1 MEIYTDN
8 WFKYV
13 RENVLAE
20 GLRDIGLPEF
30 VIDYLEDA
38 MPDASEKAR
47 MYIANGWKISRG
59 TIAGYYT
66 TESFRY
72 EVLSFL
78 IKQLDEYVIKQHQ
91 SVGDDIEARTL
102 PSYNMDEPEKER
114 EMYDDERI
122 KQNEKVKFV
131 IQNIRNA
138 VGKPMGQWRK
148 AFMKAVK
155 GLSKAGLPSE
165 KVESI
170 KEYLRSIYTK
180 AFHQWLN
187 QYTELVSFLNDDATN
202 YELIKDEYSIQDA
215 QEYAERYLR
224 NQENPELIMH
234 TFDDGYYWYNLDKS
248 SCDVEAQRM
257 GHCGQD
263 SRGVLV
269 SLRKKQGKRRESSS
283 YVTMTYSN
291 YEDTVYQIKGRSND
305 APTEDVWDH
314 IAWFI
319 NNYNVQNVEETGEH
333 SGDVETIQEMIEY
346 LASQTNASFHG
357 SIEDRMEK
365 AEDYCANVEQRYSQS
380 QDEMGYGSIG
390 YTIEEMDAQDIYCYA
405 SATYD
410 FQINLGWTGIK
421 ETESGYVAENP
432 QDFEEI
438 PRTYS
443 QMREFI
449 DEIGI
454 DDMMYE
460 MPGDD
465 GDYEYELEMVTGVN
479 PGPYDPD
486 AAPTAHL
493 RIRMFTNET
502 LSVDDDG
509 DVPEFD
515 DFADNMLAFEEDT
528 APSYKE
534 QIRQN
539 LAEGGYMAKTAYDRS
554 KEELMKLTNLDKWHV
569 KQQGSML
576 EFDWTADDGQ
586 PLHSYSGQP
595 QLDDVRAQMY
605 GTGTGNRMGVN
616 PDAVMREMFGFGQ
629 RYSYANKQGINDP
642 IIANAFARELSRGIT
657 AQIKSKR
664 APEGQQSFDFGDQYK
679 DIDPTMI
686 LADDTDFVVFSDIK
700 YHGGPFSSQGS
711 TRRYPSIGIKW
722 LYRMRISP
730 ESEPDEAEI
739 IQDIAAYLNEH
750 EELVTQAADKVIG
763 MYVDGLMENIQ
774 KRKDKVMSN
783 QEIQNLINRGKEV
796 YGGVLDQYGDEEGY
810 DGTAELA
817 RKMYTILQWFES
829 NYSDMGEAERYVM
842 VTKFLVPIAQ
852 NNFRSYSDMGQID
865 RNTGAPVMFGELAA
879 AQKEM
884 MGGQPVNMPQRA
896 QGQTMAGTVGE
907 PRPAQESMEAQ
918 IDRIE
923 KLLRDQKDVV
933 AEADDTYDLRIY
945 NIQVGCTVDAEIGGS
960 ESETQTEIRGIPGVT
975 TVRPVAAKKRKVTPT
990 AEYVLYD
997 IKFELL
1003 GAKSRVEY
1011 RDQILLPALRKIRGL
1026 KLLTV
1031 SSMHRTN
1038 RKGTIRTVRESNS
1051 ISEYGFGSGYGY
1063 SNFGGVAGQLG
1074 SQRYTQGTQMPT
1086 PRPMIQQL
1094 IDDWAEGGVMGY
1106 DAPMNTADMRYHSM
1120 FPVEELLPFIEDQ
1133 EYRGDDRDFEGRY
1146 KNFIK
1151 TGPTA
1156 PVYLAIG
1163 QVNKTAKVTGGEE
1176 FIFFAQRAG
1185 LKELPVF
1192 ISYQRQV

>member
-47 MYIANGWKISRG
+47 MYIANGWKQSRG
-59 TIAGYYT
+59 TIAGFHT

-72 EVLSFL
+72 DVLTFL
-78 IKQLDEYVIKQHQ
+78 IKQLDQYVIKQHQ
-91 SVGDDIEARTL
+91 SVGDDIEARTIEPYD
-102 PSYNMDEPEKER
+102 PSAIRTTPR
-114 EMYDDERI
+114 EEYDDERI
-122 KQNEKVKFV
+122 KQNEQVKFV

-187 QYTELVSFLNDDATN
+187 QYSELVAFLNDDATN
-202 YELIKDEYSIQDA
+202 YELIKDEYSILDA
-215 QEYAERYLR
+215 QKYAERYL
-224 NQENPELIMH
+224 QDKEDPENIMH
-234 TFDDGYYWYNLDKS
+234 TFDDGSYWYNLDVS
-248 SCDVEAQRM
+248 SCDVEANRM
-257 GHCGQD
+257 GHCGSD

-269 SLRKKQGKRRESSS
+269 SLRKKQSKRRESSS
-283 YVTMTYSN
+283 YITMTWSQ
-291 YEDTVYQIKGRSND
+291 YENTIYQIKGRSND
-305 APTEDVWDH
+305 APPEETWDH
-314 IAWFI
+314 IVWFI
-319 NNYNVQNVEETGEH
+319 DNMGVENVEETGEH
-333 SGDVETIQEMIEY
+333 SGDVETIREMIEY

-357 SIEDRMEK
+357 SIEDRIEK
-365 AEDYCANVEQRYSQS
+365 ADDYCANVEQRYAES
-380 QDEMGYGSIG
+380 QDELEYGSIS
-390 YTIEEMDAQDIYCYA
+390 YSLEDMDEIEIYCYA
-405 SATYD
+405 SATYE
-410 FQINLGWTGIK
+410 FEINLGWAGIE
-421 ETESGYVAENP
+421 ETEGGYKAEDA
-432 QDFEEI
+432 DFEEI

-443 QMREFI
+443 NMREFI
-449 DEIGI
+449 DEISV

-465 GDYEYELEMVTGVN
+465 GDYEYDLVMLIGAQPAGV
-479 PGPYDPD
+479 PAGSEK
-486 AAPTAHL
+486 PTAHL
-493 RIRMFTNET
+493 RIRLYTNET
-502 LSVDDDG
+502 LSVDEDG

-515 DFADNMLAFEEDT
+515 EFADNMLAFEEDA
-528 APSYKE
+528 APNYRE

-586 PLHSYSGQP
+586 PLHTYSGQP
-595 QLDDVRAQMY
+595 PLDDVRAQMY
-605 GTGTGNRMGVN
+605 GTGTGNRMGIN

-629 RYSYANKQGINDP
+629 RYSFANKQGINDP
-642 IIANAFARELSRGIT
+642 VIANAFARELSRGIT

-664 APEGQQSFDFGDQYK
+664 SPEGQQSFDFGDQYK

-686 LADDTDFVVFSDIK
+686 LADDTDFVVFSDVT
-700 YHGGPFSSQGS
+700 YHGGPFSSRGS
-711 TRRYPSIGIKW
+711 SRRYPSIGIKW

-774 KRKDKVMSN
+774 RRKDKVMNN
-783 QEIQNLINRGKEV
+783 QEVQDLINRGKEI
-796 YGGVLDQYGDEEGY
+796 YGGVLDQYSSEEG
-810 DGTAELA
+810 DSPRGNSTADLA
-817 RKMYTILQWFES
+817 RKIYTILQWFES

-842 VTKFLVPIAQ
+842 TTKFLIPIAQ
-852 NNFRSYSDMGQID
+852 NNFRAYSDMGSID

-879 AQKEM
+879 EQREM
-884 MGGQPVNMPQRA
+884 MGGQPVNMRRA
-896 QGQTMAGTVGE
+896 QGQTLAGTLGE

-923 KLLRDQKDVV
+923 RLINSQASLVEDV
-933 AEADDTYDLRIY
+933 DMRLYKMM
-945 NIQVGCTVDAEIGGS
+945 VDAKIS
-960 ESETQTEIRGIPGVT
+960 SDRLKKTKQLQDQLRGILNVT
-975 TVRPVAAKKRKVTPT
+975 TVTSEASKETIGGEFVRFGVKFTLKGQASSLSFAEEKLVPTMNSIEGVSVINKAGVGWSVPVEVTP
-990 AEYVLYD
+990 
-997 IKFELL
+997 
-1003 GAKSRVEY
+1003 GKS
-1011 RDQILLPALRKIRGL
+1011 ALA
-1026 KLLTV
+1026 
-1031 SSMHRTN
+1031 
-1038 RKGTIRTVRESNS
+1038 
-1051 ISEYGFGSGYGY
+1051 EYGFG
-1063 SNFGGVAGQLG
+1063 NFGGVAGNLG
-1074 SQRYTQGTQMPT
+1074 LQRYDQSTQMPT
-1086 PRPMIQQL
+1086 PRPMIQSL

-1106 DAPMNTADMRYHSM
+1106 DAPMNTSDMRYHVM
-1120 FPVEELLPFIEDQ
+1120 FPVEELAPFISGKH
-1133 EYRGDDRDFEGRY
+1133 YRGDMKDFEGRY
-1146 KNFIK
+1146 RQFIK
-1151 TGPTA
+1151 NGPTA

-1163 QVNKTAKVTGGEE
+1163 QNGVAKVTGGEDLIW
-1176 FIFFAQRAG
+1176 FSKKAG
-1185 LKELPVF
+1185 LRELPVF

>member
-47 MYIANGWKISRG
+47 MYIANGWKQSRG

-66 TESFRY
+66 VESFRY

-78 IKQLDEYVIKQHQ
+78 IKQLEEYVIKQHQ

-122 KQNEKVKFV
+122 KQNEQVKFV
-131 IQNIRNA
+131 VQNIVKV

-170 KEYLRSIYTK
+170 KEYLRSTYAK

-202 YELIKDEYSIQDA
+202 YELIKDEYSILDA
-215 QEYAERYLR
+215 QKYAERYLQS
-224 NQENPELIMH
+224 QENPENIMH
-234 TFDDGYYWYNLDKS
+234 QFDDGYYWYNLDKS

-257 GHCGQD
+257 GHCGSD

-269 SLRKKQGKRRESSS
+269 SLRKKKSKRRESSS
-283 YVTMTYSN
+283 YVTMTYSDYQN
-291 YEDTVYQIKGRSND
+291 TVYQIKGRSND
-305 APTEDVWDH
+305 APIEDVWDH

-319 NNYNVQNVEETGEH
+319 NNMGVDNVEETGEH
-333 SGDVETIQEMIEY
+333 SGDIETIQEMVEY

-357 SIEDRMEK
+357 SIEDRIEK
-365 AEDYCANVEQRYSQS
+365 AEEYCANVEQRYRDN
-380 QDEMGYGSIG
+380 QDEMEYGSVS
-390 YTIEEMDAQDIYCYA
+390 YSLEEMDAQDIYCYA
-405 SATYD
+405 SADYS
-410 FQINLGWTGIK
+410 FEINLGWTGIE
-421 ETESGYVAENP
+421 ETDTGYKAEGA
-432 QDFEEI
+432 DFEEI

-443 QMREFI
+443 KMREFI
-449 DEIGI
+449 DEISV

-465 GDYEYELEMVTGVN
+465 GDYEYEVEMIVGVN

-493 RIRMFTNET
+493 RIRMYTNET
-502 LSVDDDG
+502 LSVDEDG
-509 DVPEFD
+509 EVPEFD
-515 DFADNMLAFEEDT
+515 EFVDNMLAFEEDT
-528 APSYKE
+528 ADNYRE

-595 QLDDVRAQMY
+595 ALDDVRAQMY
-605 GTGTGNRMGVN
+605 GTGTGNRMGIN

-629 RYSYANKQGINDP
+629 RYSFANKQGINDP
-642 IIANAFARELSRGIT
+642 VIANAFARELSRGIT
-657 AQIKSKR
+657 AQIKSRR
-664 APEGQQSFDFGDQYK
+664 AAPGQQSFDFGDQYK

-686 LADDTDFVVFSDIK
+686 LADDTDFVVFSDVK

-711 TRRYPSIGIKW
+711 TRRYPSMGIKW

-730 ESEPDEAEI
+730 ESEPDEAEV

-763 MYVDGLMENIQ
+763 MYVEGMMENIQ

-783 QEIQNLINRGKEV
+783 QEIQDLINRGMET
-796 YGGVLDQYGDEEGY
+796 YGRIDA
-810 DGTAELA
+810 DGSAGELA
-817 RKMYTILQWFES
+817 NKIVTILQWFES

-842 VTKFLVPIAQ
+842 VTKFLIPIAQ

-865 RNTGAPVMFGELAA
+865 NNTGAPVMFGELAA

-884 MGGQPVNMPQRA
+884 MGGQPVNMARA
-896 QGQTMAGTVGE
+896 QGQTMAGSVGE

-933 AEADDTYDLRIY
+933 AEVDDSYDLRIY
-945 NIQVGCTVDAEIGGS
+945 NIQVGCTVDAEVGGS
-960 ESETQTEIRGIPGVT
+960 ESETQTEIRGVPGVT
-975 TVRPVAAKKRKVTPT
+975 TVRPVAARKRQVTPT

-1011 RDQILLPALRKIRGL
+1011 RDEVLLPALRQIRGL
-1026 KLLTV
+1026 KILTV

-1038 RKGTIRTVRESNS
+1038 RKGTIRTVRESNTLA
-1051 ISEYGFGSGYGY
+1051 EYGFGGSLGG
-1063 SNFGGVAGQLG
+1063 FGGLAGQLG
-1074 SQRYTQGTQMPT
+1074 SQRYTQGREMPT
-1086 PRPMIQQL
+1086 PRPMIQRL

-1106 DAPMNTADMRYHSM
+1106 DAPANTNDMRYHTM
-1120 FPVEELLPFIEDQ
+1120 FPVEELLPFIEDK
-1133 EYRGDDRDFEGRY
+1133 EYRGDVRDFEGRY
-1146 KNFIK
+1146 RNFIK

-1163 QVNKTAKVTGGEE
+1163 KLNKTAKVTGGEE
-1176 FIFFAQRAG
+1176 FIFFAKKAG

>member
-78 IKQLDEYVIKQHQ
+78 IKQFDEYVIKQHQ
-91 SVGDDIEARTL
+91 SVGDDIEARTIEPYD
-102 PSYNMDEPEKER
+102 PSAIRTTPR
-114 EMYDDERI
+114 EEYDDERI

-187 QYTELVSFLNDDATN
+187 QYSELVAFLNDDATN

-215 QEYAERYLR
+215 QKYAERYLR
-224 NQENPELIMH
+224 DKEDPENIMH
-234 TFDDGYYWYNLDKS
+234 TFDDGSYWYNLNVS
-248 SCDVEAQRM
+248 SCDVEANRM
-257 GHCGQD
+257 GHCGSD

-269 SLRKKQGKRRESSS
+269 SLRKKQSKRRESSS
-283 YVTMTYSN
+283 YITMTYSE
-291 YEDTVYQIKGRSND
+291 YESTIYQIKGRSND
-305 APTEDVWDH
+305 APPENTWDH

-346 LASQTNASFHG
+346 LASQTNANFHG

-365 AEDYCANVEQRYSQS
+365 AEDYCANVEQRYSQN
-380 QDEMGYGSIG
+380 QDEMEYGSIS
-390 YTIEEMDAQDIYCYA
+390 YTIEEMDAHDIYCYA
-405 SATYD
+405 SATYEFD
-410 FQINLGWTGIK
+410 INLGWTGIE

-438 PRTYS
+438 PRTWGN
-443 QMREFI
+443 MREFI
-449 DEIGI
+449 NEIGV

-465 GDYEYELEMVTGVN
+465 GDYDYELVMLIGAQPANVPAGSEK
-479 PGPYDPD
+479 
-486 AAPTAHL
+486 PTAHL
-493 RIRMFTNET
+493 RIRMYTNET
-502 LSVDDDG
+502 LSVDEDG

-528 APSYKE
+528 APNYKE

-586 PLHSYSGQP
+586 PLHTYSGQP
-595 QLDDVRAQMY
+595 ALDDVRAQMY
-605 GTGTGNRMGVN
+605 GTGTGNRMGIN

-629 RYSYANKQGINDP
+629 RYSFANKQGINDP
-642 IIANAFARELSRGIT
+642 IIANGFARELSRAIT
-657 AQIKSKR
+657 TQIKSRR
-664 APEGQQSFDFGDQYK
+664 AAPGQQSFDFGDQYK

-700 YHGGPFSSQGS
+700 YHGGPFSSQYN
-711 TRRYPSIGIKW
+711 TRRYPSMGIKW

-750 EELVTQAADKVIG
+750 EELVTQTADKVIG
-763 MYVDGLMENIQ
+763 IYVDGLMENIQ
-774 KRKDKVMSN
+774 KRKDKVMDN

-796 YGGVLDQYGDEEGY
+796 YGGVLDAASSEEG
-810 DGTAELA
+810 DSPRGNSTADLA
-817 RKMYTILQWFES
+817 RRIYTILQWFES

-842 VTKFLVPIAQ
+842 VTKFLIPIAQ

-865 RNTGAPVMFGELAA
+865 NNTGAPVMFGELAA

-884 MGGQPVNMPQRA
+884 MGGQPVNMSQR
-896 QGQTMAGTVGE
+896 
-907 PRPAQESMEAQ
+907 AQESMEAQ

-923 KLLRDQKDVV
+923 KLLREQKDVV
-933 AEADDTYDLRIY
+933 AEADDSYDLRIY
-945 NIQVGCTVDAEIGGS
+945 NIQIGCTVDAEIGGS
-960 ESETQTEIRGIPGVT
+960 ESETQTEIRGVPGVT
-975 TVRPVAAKKRKVTPT
+975 TVRPVAARKRQVTPT

-1011 RDQILLPALRKIRGL
+1011 RDEVLLPAIRQIRGL
-1026 KLLTV
+1026 KILTV

-1038 RKGTIRTVRESNS
+1038 RKGTIRTVRENNS
-1051 ISEYGFGSGYGY
+1051 LAEYGFGSGYGY

-1074 SQRYTQGTQMPT
+1074 SQRYTQGREMPT
-1086 PRPMIQQL
+1086 PRPMIKQL
-1094 IDDWAEGGVMGY
+1094 IDDWADGGVMGY
-1106 DAPMNTADMRYHSM
+1106 DAPTNTNDMRYHTM
-1120 FPVEELLPFIEDQ
+1120 FPVEELLPFIGGK
-1133 EYRGDDRDFEGRY
+1133 EYRGDMKDFEGRY
-1146 KNFIK
+1146 RQFIRNGA
-1151 TGPTA
+1151 TS

-1163 QVNKTAKVTGGEE
+1163 KVNRTAKITGGEDL
-1176 FIFFAQRAG
+1176 IWFAKKAG
-1185 LKELPVF
+1185 LEELPVF

>member
-1 MEIYTDN
+1 MDISTGN
-8 WFKYV
+8 WFEYL
-13 RENVLAE
+13 REEVLTE

-47 MYIANGWKISRG
+47 MYIANGWKQSRG

-78 IKQLDEYVIKQHQ
+78 IKQLDQYVIKQHQ

-180 AFHQWLN
+180 AFHQWLS
-187 QYTELVSFLNDDATN
+187 QYSELVAFLNDDATN

-224 NQENPELIMH
+224 DKEDPEFVMH
-234 TFDDGYYWYNLDKS
+234 TFDDGSYWYNLNVS
-248 SCDVEAQRM
+248 SCDVEASRM
-257 GHCGQD
+257 GHCGSD

-283 YVTMTYSN
+283 YITMTYSE
-291 YEDTVYQIKGRSND
+291 YESTIYQIKGRSND
-305 APTEDVWDH
+305 APPEETWDH

-333 SGDVETIQEMIEY
+333 SSDVETIQEMIEY

-365 AEDYCANVEQRYSQS
+365 AEDYCANVEQRYIDN
-380 QDEMGYGSIG
+380 QDELEYGSVG
-390 YTIEEMDAQDIYCYA
+390 YTIEEMDAHDIYCYA
-405 SATYD
+405 SAQYS
-410 FQINLGWTGIK
+410 FEINLGWTGIE
-421 ETESGYVAENP
+421 ETESGYVAGSPPENP

-443 QMREFI
+443 KMRDFI
-449 DEIGI
+449 DEIGV

-465 GDYEYELEMVTGVN
+465 GDYEYDLVMLIGAQPAGV
-479 PGPYDPD
+479 PAGSEK
-486 AAPTAHL
+486 PTAHL
-493 RIRMFTNET
+493 RITLYTNQN

-515 DFADNMLAFEEDT
+515 EFVDNMLAFEEDT
-528 APSYKE
+528 ADNYRE

-586 PLHSYSGQP
+586 PLHTYSGQP
-595 QLDDVRAQMY
+595 PLDDVRAQMY
-605 GTGTGNRMGVN
+605 GTGTGNRMGIN

-629 RYSYANKQGINDP
+629 RYSFANKQGINDP

-679 DIDPTMI
+679 DVDPTMI
-686 LADDTDFVVFSDIK
+686 LADDTDFVVFSDVT
-700 YHGGPFSSQGS
+700 YHGGPFSSQRS
-711 TRRYPSIGIKW
+711 RRYPSIGIKW

-763 MYVDGLMENIQ
+763 TYVDGLMENIQ
-774 KRKDKVMSN
+774 RRKDKVMDN
-783 QEIQNLINRGKEV
+783 QEIQDLINRGMDV
-796 YGGVLDQYGDEEGY
+796 YGKIEA
-810 DGTAELA
+810 DGATGEVAN
-817 RKMYTILQWFES
+817 RIVTILQWFES

-842 VTKFLVPIAQ
+842 ATKFLIPISQ

-865 RNTGAPVMFGELAA
+865 NNTGAPVMFGELAA
-879 AQKEM
+879 AQREM
-884 MGGQPVNMPQRA
+884 MGGQPVNMRLA
-896 QGQTMAGTVGE
+896 QGQTMAGTLGE

-923 KLLRDQKDVV
+923 RLINSQASLVEDVDIRLYKM
-933 AEADDTYDLRIY
+933 E
-945 NIQVGCTVDAEIGGS
+945 VDAKIS
-960 ESETQTEIRGIPGVT
+960 SDRLRKTKQLQDQLRGITNVT
-975 TVRPVAAKKRKVTPT
+975 TVTSEASKETIGGEFVRFGVKFTLKGQASSLTFAQEQLIPTMNSIDGVTVVNRPGIGWSAPVEVTPG
-990 AEYVLYD
+990 
-997 IKFELL
+997 K
-1003 GAKSRVEY
+1003 
-1011 RDQILLPALRKIRGL
+1011 
-1026 KLLTV
+1026 KLSEIQSLQ
-1031 SSMHRTN
+1031 
-1038 RKGTIRTVRESNS
+1038 
-1051 ISEYGFGSGYGY
+1051 EYGFG
-1063 SNFGGVAGQLG
+1063 GGVASNLG
-1074 SQRYTQGTQMPT
+1074 AQRYTHGKETKT
-1086 PRPMIQQL
+1086 PRPQL
-1094 IDDWAEGGVMGY
+1094 QTILDDWAEGSVMMY
-1106 DAPMNTADMRYHSM
+1106 DAPTDTTDMRYHVM
-1120 FPVEELLPFIEDQ
+1120 IPVEELEPYISR
-1133 EYRGDDRDFEGRY
+1133 EYRGDMNDFRGRY
-1146 KNFIK
+1146 QEFIRN
-1151 TGPTA
+1151 GARA
-1156 PVYLAIG
+1156 PVFLAIG
-1163 QVNKTAKVTGGEE
+1163 RNGRIKITGNEDLVWFAKKS
-1176 FIFFAQRAG
+1176 G
-1185 LKELPVF
+1185 LSELPVF
-1192 ISYQRQV
+1192 LSYQKQV